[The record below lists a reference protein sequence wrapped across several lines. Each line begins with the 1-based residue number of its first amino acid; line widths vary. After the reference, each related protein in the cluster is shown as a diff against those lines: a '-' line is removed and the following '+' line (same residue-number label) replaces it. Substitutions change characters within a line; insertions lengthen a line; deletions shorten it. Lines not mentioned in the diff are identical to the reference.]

1 MFNHHVTKMY
11 EEFIE
16 DLLKLESLSWSCRR
30 FMLVRYLA
38 KVKFRKIIITPAG
51 VYSIHLLGKIMFSL
65 LIPHSSALPTCWVQF
80 ETLQILT
87 IR

>member
-1 MFNHHVTKMY
+1 MFNHHVTKMS

-38 KVKFRKIIITPAG
+38 KVKFRKIIMTPAG
-51 VYSIHLLGKIMFSL
+51 V
-65 LIPHSSALPTCWVQF
+65 
-80 ETLQILT
+80 
-87 IR
+87 

>member
-1 MFNHHVTKMY
+1 MY

-87 IR
+87 IRYCH